1 MRTQLNNI
9 RTILLLALFFFSV
22 SSYASNITLSL
33 PQMTVKKAMSKVEKA
48 ANVHFFYSNHLEGLN
63 NSVTLRVNNVS
74 LAECLNE
81 LFKDTNIGYTLE
93 DNNVV
98 ALHQQYNKTQPKS
111 QTPNRK
117 TMHII
122 GTVTDDNGDPLIGAS
137 VIIKGSATGVITDV
151 DGNFDLETTSST
163 GVLLKISYVGFDDF
177 ETRIINTA
185 PLKVVMKENS
195 EQISEVV
202 VVGYGSQKKVNLTG
216 AVSVV
221 DAKRLTGRPS
231 INSATALQGVDPS
244 LNVKMSTGGPNS
256 PFSVDIRGVASI
268 NGGSPLIL
276 VDGVEMNLSRVN
288 ANDIASVSI
297 LKDASAAAIYGAKAS
312 SGVVL
317 ITTKSGTNNSKPSV
331 SFDIKSGWKAPT
343 TSTDYITSGFWSVF
357 INDLFMKEHAG
368 YGFTTYDESD
378 YAELWMR
385 LDQNKETAERPWT
398 VVQNDG
404 SYKYYANFDWYNHYF
419 RKNRPMQDY
428 DVTIKGGSERVNYFV
443 SGRIYDENGMIRQ
456 NNDKYR
462 SVSSR
467 AKLNIKITDWL
478 KYGVNASYFNSKYNY
493 PGGNDLNYLFKGSAL
508 HSLAYIPSLN
518 PDGTSVYMNK
528 YSYNGNITVGSG
540 LNAILNYGKHFN
552 NELNRE
558 LIIKNDVE
566 INLLKDWTVNADY
579 SYLFRNYEFE
589 ARRTPVPYSQSEGVI
604 SYIDPATATLVRD
617 QYSQRQSRT
626 TNEIYNIYTTYAPSF
641 GDNHFKLMLGM
652 NNETYHQKSLKA
664 ERYDLLSIDLSSF
677 NLATGEI
684 PTLTEDRYN
693 SVTRGYFGRINY
705 DYAGRYLF
713 EASGRYDG
721 SSRFAKAHR
730 WGFFPSTSLGWRIS
744 EEKFFHPLRKW
755 WDNAKLRF
763 SAGSLGN
770 QQVNYY
776 SYIETINTALKNGSI
791 SLDGNSQMS
800 YATESDPVAANLT
813 WEKVITYNLGL
824 DLSFL
829 KSRLNVSADVYVR
842 YTKDM
847 LTNGASLPAVY
858 GASVPKMNAAD
869 MRTRGWEMSVNW
881 NDRTTLWG
889 KTLEYTVGV
898 GIGDYKSV
906 ITKFDNPTKLLS
918 DYYEGMVL
926 GEIWGYRIGGLFQSD
941 EEASK
946 YDVDQTL
953 VNQDIKVSGPN
964 KGLHAGDMKYLD
976 LDGDK
981 VISIGDN
988 TANHPGDRVV
998 IGNSLP
1004 RYNYNFHFSLGYR
1017 GFDLSAFFQGIG
1029 RCNWYPAT
1037 EATTFWGPYSRP
1049 YQAFIPKDF
1058 MKNVWSED
1066 NLNSYFPR
1074 YRGYEALGGHNQ
1086 LGSANDRY
1094 LQNLAY
1100 LRLKNLTFGYTIPVL
1115 QKWVSQ
1121 IRVYFS
1127 GENLFYLSP
1136 FHKHCNTIDP
1146 EVAMST
1152 NTGNNYGFSKSF
1164 TFGLNID
1171 F

>member
-1 MRTQLNNI
+1 MRTLSNNL
-9 RTILLLALFFFSV
+9 RRALLLAFLFISV
-22 SSYASNITLSL
+22 GAMAGNVTLSL
-33 PQMTVKKAMSKVEKA
+33 PQMTVQSALHHVEKA
-48 ANVHFFYSNHLEGLN
+48 AHVHFFYNNHLEGLDRN
-63 NSVTLRVNNVS
+63 VTLHLRNAS
-74 LAECLNE
+74 LKDCLDA
-81 LFKDTNIGYTLE
+81 LFQDTDIGYTLE
-93 DNNVV
+93 DNHVV
-98 ALHQQYNKTQPKS
+98 ALHQQHGPTQKSPKA
-111 QTPNRK
+111 PGRK
-117 TMHII
+117 TLHIT
-122 GTVTDDNGDPLIGAS
+122 GTVTDQNGEPLAGAA
-137 VIIKGSATGVITDV
+137 VKLKGSDIGTITDI
-151 DGNFDLETTSST
+151 DGNFDLETTAST
-163 GVLLKISYVGFDDF
+163 GALLSVSYVGFDDYEARF
-177 ETRIINTA
+177 TGSS

-195 EQISEVV
+195 KQINEVV
-202 VVGYGSQKKVNLTG
+202 VVGYGVQKKVNLTG

-221 DAKRLTGRPS
+221 DAKQLTGRPS
-231 INSATALQGVDPS
+231 INSATALQGADPS
-244 LNVKMSTGGPNS
+244 LNLTMNTGGPNS
-256 PFSVDIRGVASI
+256 SYSVDIRGMASI
-268 NGGSPLIL
+268 NGGTPLIL
-276 VDGVEMNLSRVN
+276 VDGIEMNLGRVN

-317 ITTKSGTNNSKPSV
+317 ITTKSGTNNTKPSV
-331 SFDIKSGWKAPT
+331 SFDLKTGWKKPT
-343 TSTDYITSGFWSVF
+343 TSTDYITSGFWSVY

-385 LDQNKETAERPWT
+385 QGQNTESEERPWT
-398 VVQNDG
+398 IAQNDG

-419 RKNRPMQDY
+419 RKNRPMHDY
-428 DVTIKGGSERVNYFV
+428 DVTIKGGSEYVNYFI
-443 SGRIYDENGMIRQ
+443 SGRLYDEDGMIRQ
-456 NNDKYR
+456 NNDKYK
-462 SVSSR
+462 SISTR
-467 AKLNIKITDWL
+467 AKLNIKLTDWL
-478 KYGVNASYFNSKYNY
+478 KYGVNASFFNSKYNY
-493 PGGNDLNYLFKGSAL
+493 PGGSDLNYLFKGTAL

-528 YSYNGNITVGSG
+528 YNYNGNITVGNG
-540 LNAILNYGKHFN
+540 LNAVLNYGKHFN
-552 NELNRE
+552 NEINRE
-558 LIIKNDVE
+558 IVIKNDIEVS
-566 INLLKDWTVNADY
+566 LRKDWTVNADY

-589 ARRTPVPYSQSEGVI
+589 SRRTPVPYSQSVGII
-604 SYIDPATATLVRD
+604 SYIDPGTATVVRD
-617 QYSQRQSRT
+617 QYSQRHGRT
-626 TNEIYNIYTTYAPSF
+626 TNEIFNIYTTYAPSF
-641 GDNHFKLMLGM
+641 DDHHLKLMLGM
-652 NNETYHQKSLKA
+652 NSEIYHQKSLKA
-664 ERYDLLSIDLSSF
+664 ERYDLLSTDLSSF

-693 SVTRGYFGRINY
+693 SVTRGYFGRVNY

-730 WGFFPSTSLGWRIS
+730 WGFFPSASLGWRIS
-744 EEKFFHPLRKW
+744 EEKFFRPLRGW
-755 WDNAKLRF
+755 WDNAKLRL

-770 QQVNYY
+770 QQVSYY
-776 SYIETINTALKNGSI
+776 SYIETINTALKNTAVT
-791 SLDGNSQMS
+791 LDGTTQMS
-800 YATESDPVAANLT
+800 YATDSDPVAADLT

-829 KSRLNVSADVYVR
+829 SSRLNITADTYVR

-869 MRTRGWEMSVNW
+869 MRTRGWELSANW
-881 NDRTTLWG
+881 NDRLTLWG
-889 KTLEYTVGV
+889 KPLEYSIGG

-926 GEIWGYRIGGLFQSD
+926 GEIWGYRIGGLFKSD
-941 EEASK
+941 AEASA

-964 KGLHAGDMKYLD
+964 KGLHAGDIKYLD

-1004 RYNYNFHFSLGYR
+1004 RYNYNIHFSLGYR

-1029 RCNWYPAT
+1029 RCNWYPAA

-1049 YQAFIPKDF
+1049 YQAFIPKNF
-1058 MKNVWSED
+1058 MKDVWSED
-1066 NLNSYFPR
+1066 NPDAYFPR

-1100 LRLKNLTFGYTIPVL
+1100 LRLKNFTLGYTIPVL

-1121 IRVYFS
+1121 VRVYFS

-1152 NTGNNYGFSKSF
+1152 STGNNYGFSKSF
-1164 TFGLNID
+1164 TFGLNIE